1 MVIAETIAAKA
12 AGAAAGAFLALAII
26 PPKTF
31 SGFARRTSASL
42 VAGPVFSPAV
52 HSYMAWSNTFEFWMA
67 STALTSFVSWWALGV
82 GLSVGRKWM
91 SIKAEE
97 RD

>member
-31 SGFARRTSASL
+31 AGFARRTSASL
-42 VAGPVFSPAV
+42 VAGPIFSPV
-52 HSYMAWSNTFEFWMA
+52 FHGYMSWHDTWEFWLA
-67 STALTSFVSWWALGV
+67 STALTSFFSWWALGV
-82 GLSVGRKWM
+82 GLTVGRKWM
-91 SIKAEE
+91 ATKAS
-97 RD
+97 DQD